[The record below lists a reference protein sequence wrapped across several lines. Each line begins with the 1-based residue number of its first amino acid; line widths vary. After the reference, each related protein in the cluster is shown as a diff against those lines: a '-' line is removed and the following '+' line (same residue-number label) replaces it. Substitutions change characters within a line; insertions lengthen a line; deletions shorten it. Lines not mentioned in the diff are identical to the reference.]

1 MVTLRPD
8 RDTLCAHRG
17 CVGGLGGLGPQ
28 AAVLGVEGGDAVAQA
43 ALLRPAA
50 LRARRE
56 YCALALLPGG
66 ASGACRH
73 AQLPR
78 AGAHLEALR
87 RGARLVRRQALPHLV
102 GVVGA

>member
-1 MVTLRPD
+1 MVTPRPD

-50 LRARRE
+50 LRGRRVV
-56 YCALALLPGG
+56 CL
-66 ASGACRH
+66 RIFT
-73 AQLPR
+73 
-78 AGAHLEALR
+78 LE
-87 RGARLVRRQALPHLV
+87 RQAETGPAAT
-102 GVVGA
+102 GWRAP